1 MAVILLFYVI
11 PVLLMITGLL
21 TWALRPGRNTTESR
35 RTASWMTAIPVV
47 VTAVVSV
54 TAQLVHYVS
63 GEWLV
68 STISGIF
75 IDIGLGFIGL
85 AILAVIGFAIAR
97 KGEIAKGIGFGISVG
112 IIAIIVESLLVVW
125 IGRAWD

>member
-11 PVLLMITGLL
+11 PFLLMITGLL
-21 TWALRPGRNTTESR
+21 TWTLRPGKNTTESR
-35 RTASWMTAIPVV
+35 RTASWVTAISVGI
-47 VTAVVSV
+47 TAVVSIA
-54 TAQLVHYVS
+54 AQLFHYAS

-85 AILAVIGFAIAR
+85 AILVLIGFAIAR
-97 KGEIAKGIGFGISVG
+97 RGEIAKGIGFGISVG
-112 IIAIIVESLLVVW
+112 IIAIIVESVLVVW
-125 IGRAWD
+125 IGRAWG